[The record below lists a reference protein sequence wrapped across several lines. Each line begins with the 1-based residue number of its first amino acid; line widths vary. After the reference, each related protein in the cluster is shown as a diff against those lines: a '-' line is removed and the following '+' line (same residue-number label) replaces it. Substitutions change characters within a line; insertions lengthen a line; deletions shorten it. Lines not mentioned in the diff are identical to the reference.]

1 MPRGRPAAGGQ
12 QCPVGRAGRGGRRGG
27 GGGGGFLPEDAVASL
42 LALQQAALARSPVLE
57 AAVGRQAASP
67 RRAARR
73 RGVAEQFPAEAQDVL
88 HVEVFPAGAGHGA
101 AEGGG
106 RPRAEAGLT
115 AARQGQA
122 VAAEAAR
129 GGPAPA
135 AAAAAP
141 PGSAGLAGRGV
152 AAGGRREMR
161 AHQCGEGEKGWM
173 ERCTEARGGRDTQ
186 QEREK
191 ERGRDAQS

>member
-1 MPRGRPAAGGQ
+1 MPRGEPAAGGQ

-101 AEGGG
+101 AAGGG
-106 RPRAEAGLT
+106 RARAEAGLT

-122 VAAEAAR
+122 AAVAAAR
-129 GGPAPA
+129 GGPAP

-152 AAGGRREMR
+152 AAAGRREMC
-161 AHQCGEGEKGWM
+161 AHTSAERERGWM
-173 ERCTEARGGRDTQ
+173 ERCTEPRGGRDTQ

-191 ERGRDAQS
+191 GRDAQS

>member
-1 MPRGRPAAGGQ
+1 MPRGRPASGGQ
-12 QCPVGRAGRGGRRGG
+12 QRPVGRAGRGGRRGG

-101 AEGGG
+101 AAGGG
-106 RPRAEAGLT
+106 RARAEAGLT
-115 AARQGQA
+115 AARQGRA
-122 VAAEAAR
+122 VAAAAR

-135 AAAAAP
+135 AAAAAAP
-141 PGSAGLAGRGV
+141 PGSAGLVGRGV
-152 AAGGRREMR
+152 AGAGRREMR
-161 AHQCGEGEKGWM
+161 AH
-173 ERCTEARGGRDTQ
+173 TSA
-186 QEREK
+186 ERE
-191 ERGRDAQS
+191 GG